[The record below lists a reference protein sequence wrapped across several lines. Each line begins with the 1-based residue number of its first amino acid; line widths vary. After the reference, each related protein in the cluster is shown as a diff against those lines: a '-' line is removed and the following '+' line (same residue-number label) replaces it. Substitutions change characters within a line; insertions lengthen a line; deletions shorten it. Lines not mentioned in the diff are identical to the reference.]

1 MLFAAS
7 LQHQNCSSF
16 AWHAPRQE
24 YGRAGGAL
32 SMAALGVRRRVPKK
46 ALATSPD
53 TERVETA

>member
-24 YGRAGGAL
+24 YGREGGAL